1 LRPIIA
7 NDNGDHWLQV
17 QSSRWENMQDHPQAQ
32 KTPPKTVA
40 KPLPAAAARALA
52 EAAERRKDRTERTI
66 QKEIGGRG
74 GPDPAR
80 YGDWES
86 KGIAHDF

>member
-1 LRPIIA
+1 
-7 NDNGDHWLQV
+7 
-17 QSSRWENMQDHPQAQ
+17 MQIHTEEQETAS
-32 KTPPKTVA
+32 KTKA

-52 EAAERRKDRTERTI
+52 EAGERRRDRAENAV

>member
-1 LRPIIA
+1 
-7 NDNGDHWLQV
+7 
-17 QSSRWENMQDHPQAQ
+17 MQDHPQAQ
-32 KTPPKTVA
+32 KTPPKTSA

-52 EAAERRKDRTERTI
+52 EAAERRKDRLGRAV

-74 GPDPAR
+74 GLDPAR
-80 YGDWES
+80 FGDWEA